1 MPRKVV
7 RQKPVVINDRPG
19 EPPLPYQAVGNMGA
33 DRRAVGVPG
42 GLDYLLGKEEFPVPL
57 SVTARRYPAFR
68 SWYEDGC
75 RDVRQLYPADFY
87 DKITKLPR
95 LPYSSND

>member
-1 MPRKVV
+1 VSGDSLLRA
-7 RQKPVVINDRPG
+7 PV
-19 EPPLPYQAVGNMGA
+19 ELEYQAVGDVVVA
-33 DRRAVGVPG
+33 APSVSPG
-42 GLDYLLGKEEFPVPL
+42 GLDYLLGKSEVPV
-57 SVTARRYPAFR
+57 VARPYPAFR

-75 RDVRQLYPADFY
+75 RDVRQLYPVDFY